1 MSFESEKRAVKR
13 TPASQQLTRQ
23 LKELVSALDRRVR
36 RLERDGEVAIARDA
50 AALKKKA
57 LKRLA
62 ELKSAGA

>member
-1 MSFESEKRAVKR
+1 MSFESDKPAVKR

-62 ELKSAGA
+62 ELESAGA